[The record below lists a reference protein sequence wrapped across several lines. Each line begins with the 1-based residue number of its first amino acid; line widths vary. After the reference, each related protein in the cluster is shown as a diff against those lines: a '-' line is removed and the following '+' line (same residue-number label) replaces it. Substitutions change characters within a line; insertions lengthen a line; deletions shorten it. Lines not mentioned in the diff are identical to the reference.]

1 MNYHSIIGNIPQSG
15 STQLLAM
22 LFGGEVY
29 NIFGGGNFHG
39 PQETMLTLFGSILVH
54 SGVVVWMYVA
64 IMGYFFYSG
73 LVNKSQNGD
82 FMLRSWNGFWP
93 WIRMT
98 FGLTAVVPSFTVK
111 NLVAIQTLV
120 LSVALMASS
129 IADLTWK
136 NLLDVSAKYGLTAQ
150 HVLTPNIDTSKT
162 DAYLNDAFKYSA
174 CLANKLKYNNTDDAV
189 SLSDIDPINPDITSQ
204 GELIASSCG
213 GEKFLSFLSAARNQ
227 EAPQAPDLT
236 PQQGSDLISGEQQ
249 AKYNQ
254 YQSAQFNYLENQTI
268 IDFIRNRVWHF
279 YLNNMDILGQS
290 QVPASLAIQWQ
301 GILTDFHQTLKD
313 KIQSALL
320 SDKGMAADVFSNQV
334 SKYGWISAANY
345 YKQLANEQQIIN
357 SQISAGLQNTPN
369 FVDLDQQKDLTNA
382 DSMTSFHVAKAEN
395 WAEKASDRLESGA
408 AKYLLDPLGINF
420 LKMGEGIDPFLAMTN
435 FGQKLE
441 GISEVVLALRET
453 PKLLDKVP
461 VVGHW
466 LSQKVGGMFSGEGV
480 SFILMA
486 LTVSGVILG
495 VILPNLPWIFFLFAI
510 ISWLIYVAEM
520 FIAAP
525 FWVVANALP
534 EGDTFL
540 SNVAKKGINNVMFI
554 ALFPVLAVGGLVAS
568 LSISW
573 IGISLL
579 NHFAYLSFK
588 RMEGWTLP
596 FDVVGIVLT
605 YVVLA
610 WMIMMNSLS
619 MIQMFPRTI
628 LNWLSLS
635 QPGLNQFDDAHLNAK
650 DKLMNATNPSG
661 LLLEGAGIARN
672 AEKNRA
678 LKHVDDL
685 KERRLKEMETTDDSE
700 KK

>member
-29 NIFGGGNFHG
+29 NIFGQGDFQG
-39 PQETMLTLFGSILVH
+39 PQETMLTLFGSIIAH
-54 SGVVVWMYVA
+54 SGVIVWMYVA
-64 IMGYFFYSG
+64 IVGYFFYSG
-73 LVNKSQNGD
+73 LVNKSQNGE

-98 FGLTAVVPSFTVK
+98 FGLTAIVPSLSMH
-111 NLVAIQTLV
+111 NLVAIQALV
-120 LSVALMASS
+120 LAVALMASS
-129 IADLTWK
+129 VADLTWK
-136 NLLDVSAKYGLTAQ
+136 KVLDMSAKYGLTAQ
-150 HVLTPNIDTSKT
+150 HVLTPTIDPSKT

-174 CLANKLKYNNTDDAV
+174 CLANKLKYNNTDDHTR
-189 SLSDIDPINPDITSQ
+189 LSDIDPINPGNTVQ
-204 GELIASSCG
+204 GEVIATHCG
-213 GEKFLSFLSAARNQ
+213 GAKFLSFLQTARLQ
-227 EAPQAPDLT
+227 APPEPPDLT
-236 PQQGSDLISGEQQ
+236 PPPGADLISGETQ

-254 YQSAQFNYLENQTI
+254 YQSAQFNYLENQTV
-268 IDFIRNRVWHF
+268 IDFIRNRVWPF
-279 YLNNMDILGQS
+279 YVDNMDLLGQA
-290 QVPASLAIQWQ
+290 QVPAALATQWQ

-320 SDKGMAADVFSNQV
+320 SDKGMAADVFSDQV

-357 SQISAGLQNTPN
+357 GQISAGLQNSPN
-369 FVDLDQQKDLTNA
+369 FVDLDQQKDLTSA
-382 DSMTSFHVAKAEN
+382 DSMTRFHVAKAES
-395 WAEKASDRLESGA
+395 WAGKVGDTMESGA
-408 AKYLLDPLGINF
+408 TKYLLDPLGINF
-420 LKMGEGIDPFLAMTN
+420 LKMGNGTDPFLAMTN

-441 GISEVVLALRET
+441 GISEVFIALRQA
-453 PKLLDKVP
+453 PKLLNWVP

-466 LSQKVGGMFSGEGV
+466 LSGAVSGMLTGGIMDFMLLV
-480 SFILMA
+480 
-486 LTVSGVILG
+486 LTVCGIILG

-510 ISWLIYVAEM
+510 LSWLIYVAEM

-554 ALFPVLAVGGLVAS
+554 ALFPVLAIGGLVAS

-579 NHFAYLSFK
+579 NHLAYLAFK
-588 RMEGWTLP
+588 GMEGWTLP
-596 FDVVGIVLT
+596 FDILGIVLI

-619 MIQMFPRTI
+619 LIQVFPRTI

-635 QPGLNQFDDAHLNAK
+635 QPGLNQFEGAHLDAK
-650 DKLMNATNPSG
+650 DKLMSAVNPSG
-661 LLLEGAGIARN
+661 LLRQGSGLAQGA
-672 AEKNRA
+672 ESQRA
-678 LKHVDDL
+678 LKQTSDMNERQL
-685 KERRLKEMETTDDSE
+685 KRQTTHDDSE
-700 KK
+700 

>member
-1 MNYHSIIGNIPQSG
+1 
-15 STQLLAM
+15 
-22 LFGGEVY
+22 
-29 NIFGGGNFHG
+29 
-39 PQETMLTLFGSILVH
+39 
-54 SGVVVWMYVA
+54 
-64 IMGYFFYSG
+64 
-73 LVNKSQNGD
+73 
-82 FMLRSWNGFWP
+82 
-93 WIRMT
+93 
-98 FGLTAVVPSFTVK
+98 
-111 NLVAIQTLV
+111 
-120 LSVALMASS
+120 
-129 IADLTWK
+129 
-136 NLLDVSAKYGLTAQ
+136 
-150 HVLTPNIDTSKT
+150 
-162 DAYLNDAFKYSA
+162 
-174 CLANKLKYNNTDDAV
+174 
-189 SLSDIDPINPDITSQ
+189 
-204 GELIASSCG
+204 
-213 GEKFLSFLSAARNQ
+213 
-227 EAPQAPDLT
+227 
-236 PQQGSDLISGEQQ
+236 
-249 AKYNQ
+249 
-254 YQSAQFNYLENQTI
+254 
-268 IDFIRNRVWHF
+268 
-279 YLNNMDILGQS
+279 
-290 QVPASLAIQWQ
+290 
-301 GILTDFHQTLKD
+301 
-313 KIQSALL
+313 
-320 SDKGMAADVFSNQV
+320 
-334 SKYGWISAANY
+334 
-345 YKQLANEQQIIN
+345 
-357 SQISAGLQNTPN
+357 
-369 FVDLDQQKDLTNA
+369 
-382 DSMTSFHVAKAEN
+382 
-395 WAEKASDRLESGA
+395 
-408 AKYLLDPLGINF
+408 
-420 LKMGEGIDPFLAMTN
+420 
-435 FGQKLE
+435 
-441 GISEVVLALRET
+441 
-453 PKLLDKVP
+453 
-461 VVGHW
+461 
-466 LSQKVGGMFSGEGV
+466 
-480 SFILMA
+480 MA